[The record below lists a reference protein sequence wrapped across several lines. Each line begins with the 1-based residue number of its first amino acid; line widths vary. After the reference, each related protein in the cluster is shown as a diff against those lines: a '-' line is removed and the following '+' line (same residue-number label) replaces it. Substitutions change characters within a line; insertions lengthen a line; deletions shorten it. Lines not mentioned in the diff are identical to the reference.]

1 MKIEKKILLCNILVR
16 ALGAFT
22 GIAVIQK
29 SQFWSAVFLAL
40 TGAAME
46 VKDYLSKKQNNG
58 KGNDTDQP

>member
-1 MKIEKKILLCNILVR
+1 MKLEKKILLCNVIVR

-29 SQFWSAVFLAL
+29 SQLWSAVFLAL

-46 VKDYLSKKQNNG
+46 IKDYLTKK
-58 KGNDTDQP
+58 KAE